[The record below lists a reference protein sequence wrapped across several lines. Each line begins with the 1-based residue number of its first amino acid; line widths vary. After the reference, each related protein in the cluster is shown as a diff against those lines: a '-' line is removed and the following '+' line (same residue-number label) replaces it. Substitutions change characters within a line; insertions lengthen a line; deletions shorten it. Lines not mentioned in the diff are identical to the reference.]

1 MGRAYEV
8 RKASIQKTGAAKAKL
23 YSMYAREIYQAA
35 KTGGVET
42 ESNMALKRLVE
53 RAKKEQ
59 VPADIIKRA
68 IDKVNS
74 GADESYTS
82 TSYEIFGPGGAT
94 LIVECLTD
102 NVNRSVSNI
111 RAVINKCHVK
121 LGAMGSVSYMYD
133 NLCIVGFKGLD
144 EEQVMDAMIDADV
157 DVSDIELDDDMVVVY
172 GNPKDLYDIKTAI
185 TKVLP
190 NVEFDVD
197 EIAMLPKEKIT
208 LTGEDGRIVD
218 GSTVITSIT
227 IKNVRTVTNIHKT
240 DITGTNEI
248 EGAHLQVKDSFGNV
262 VDDWISESDPH
273 PIPGLGAGLTYTL
286 VETIAPR
293 GYALTSAREFTVN
306 ADGTVT
312 EVDLRN
318 DIITLT
324 ISKQDITNSK
334 ELPGAKLVLKDS
346 EGNVYEEWTSGEN
359 EHVIEMIP
367 AGTYTL
373 EETTS
378 PDGYML
384 NTETITFVVDKYGK
398 VTVDG
403 NEVDKVIMYNTPET
417 PVPKTAANISVFV
430 YLIGI
435 IAVSGGAYLLYNK
448 KKLNK

>member
-82 TSYEIFGPGGAT
+82 TSYEIFGPGGST

-144 EEQVMDAMIDADV
+144 EEQVMEAMIDADV

-190 NVEFDVD
+190 KAEFDID

-208 LTGEDGRIVD
+208 LTGED
-218 GSTVITSIT
+218 
-227 IKNVRTVTNIHKT
+227 
-240 DITGTNEI
+240 
-248 EGAHLQVKDSFGNV
+248 L
-262 VDDWISESDPH
+262 
-273 PIPGLGAGLTYTL
+273 
-286 VETIAPR
+286 
-293 GYALTSAREFTVN
+293 
-306 ADGTVT
+306 
-312 EVDLRN
+312 EVFNKL
-318 DIITLT
+318 ITLLD
-324 ISKQDITNSK
+324 DI
-334 ELPGAKLVLKDS
+334 EDVQHVYH
-346 EGNVYEEWTSGEN
+346 NVE
-359 EHVIEMIP
+359 I
-367 AGTYTL
+367 
-373 EETTS
+373 
-378 PDGYML
+378 
-384 NTETITFVVDKYGK
+384 
-398 VTVDG
+398 
-403 NEVDKVIMYNTPET
+403 
-417 PVPKTAANISVFV
+417 
-430 YLIGI
+430 
-435 IAVSGGAYLLYNK
+435 
-448 KKLNK
+448 